1 MSEENKEIKN
11 QSKTESLTKK
21 NGKPSEPNQKDQVPE
36 EKEEKKILEK
46 KH

>member
-21 NGKPSEPNQKDQVPE
+21 NSKPSEAKQKEQVTKD
-36 EKEEKKILEK
+36 KEETKCFRK
-46 KH
+46 